1 MQRNL
6 FAQQTLKGWK
16 HVREG
21 EDRYIYPYQEEADFI
36 FNTSMVYEM
45 LILKKTAVEL
55 LEAIAPDEET
65 YVEAQR
71 LLSLLQYFDSAD
83 STHIPSHSIL
93 AEFVGNSVFF

>member
-1 MQRNL
+1 M
-6 FAQQTLKGWK
+6 
-16 HVREG
+16 REG